1 MWWIIAA
8 LIFVGIL
15 FILAEMLLVPG
26 VGVAGFV
33 GIISL
38 AASCWYAFDKVSTR
52 AGLIITAVNVV
63 LAVIMLVIALRE
75 KTWKRFELGTEI
87 NSKVN
92 NEVSQVKAGDR
103 GVAMTRLAPMG
114 TVKFD
119 KVSCEAKSFD
129 NCMIAASTEVE
140 VVLVEDNKVIVKT
153 I

>member
-38 AASCWYAFDKVSTR
+38 AASCWYAFAKVGTR

-75 KTWKRFELGTEI
+75 NTWKRFELGTEI

-103 GVAMTRLAPMG
+103 GIAMTRLAPMG

>member
-15 FILAEMLLVPG
+15 FLLAEMLLVPG
-26 VGVAGFV
+26 VGVAGFA
-33 GIISL
+33 GILSL
-38 AASCWYAFDKVSTR
+38 AASCWYSFEKVSTR
-52 AGLIITAVNVV
+52 VGLIITVVNIV
-63 LAVIMLVIALRE
+63 LVLVMLVIALRE

-92 NEVSQVKAGDR
+92 NEISLVKVGDK
-103 GVAMTRLAPMG
+103 GIAMTRLAPMG

-129 NCMIAASTEVE
+129 NQMISASTEVE
-140 VVLVEDNKVIVKT
+140 VVMIEDNKVIVKT